1 MSAFLFNL
9 VPVPELDLN
18 GGTWR
23 EACIRKSYHDAMSV
37 VGGKRKQSARQKQV
51 GLTPHAVQVDV
62 PAQYPVLMVLNY
74 VTPGVCVCQTVMAAH
89 PQPLLWR
96 KGTFGQLVEGMTRD

>member
-23 EACIRKSYHDAMSV
+23 EVCIRKSHHDAMSV
-37 VGGKRKQSARQKQV
+37 VGGKRKESARQKQV

-62 PAQYPVLMVLNY
+62 PAQYPVLMQGSKLCYHRCVHLSNRHGSPPSTTTLEERY
-74 VTPGVCVCQTVMAAH
+74 VWTTCG
-89 PQPLLWR
+89 
-96 KGTFGQLVEGMTRD
+96 RDD